1 MFEKTRDY
9 PAAYIHDENDDS
21 LLLAIR
27 WVLQQAK
34 TSGGMPL
41 LYAPGEQ
48 NIRYREPISAFAKR
62 YPVMTPRTRWST
74 DWRGGPVLA
83 VWTDDKM
90 LGEIGDNSRVTAL
103 CAVQWGD
110 RPLAWV
116 AATGAVNLDPATGG
130 ATASLPPIDP
140 VVRQGLMQLGHA
152 VNHANALTGSMDK
165 ADAVSFFRLLV
176 DNRLPIE
183 PEAMYAHALADGWPE
198 RGAARLREMAT
209 QVAKGSRPQGWNQQ
223 RWRREVVDD
232 WRHAA
237 EESTGR

>member
-9 PAAYIHDENDDS
+9 PTAYILDESDES
-21 LLLAIR
+21 LIRAIE
-27 WVLQQAK
+27 WVLQRAK
-34 TSGGMPL
+34 NSGGTPL
-41 LYAPGEQ
+41 LYAPGKQ
-48 NIRYREPISAFAKR
+48 NISYRDPISAFAKR

-83 VWTDDKM
+83 MWADDKM
-90 LGEIGDNSRVTAL
+90 LGEIGDNTRTTAL

-116 AATGAVNLDPATGG
+116 AATGATNLDPEAARETE
-130 ATASLPPIDP
+130 SLPPIDA
-140 VVRQGLMQLGHA
+140 VVLQRLMQLGHA

-176 DNRLPIE
+176 DNRLPVQ
-183 PEAMYAHALADGWPE
+183 PDALYAHALANGWPE

-209 QVAKGSRPQGWNQQ
+209 QVTKGGRPQGWRQQ
-223 RWRREVVDD
+223 RWRPEVVDD
-232 WRHAA
+232 WRQAA
-237 EESTGR
+237 PSQE